1 MIASCHPFS
10 VIRHPTSALCIPLSE
25 TMAQQAI
32 NRLPAKKSKMSRM
45 QRSEAIAGLLFV
57 LPWLIS
63 LIVFTAYPVLASFY
77 YSFTQ
82 YAITQSPTW
91 IGIDNYTQLFTNDGA
106 LRASVY
112 NTLYYTLLSVPVGL
126 MSSLAI
132 ALVLNLNVKGIGAYR
147 TLFYLPSLAP
157 PVAGA
162 IIFIIMF
169 QPDGGLVNALL
180 GFLGIKGPAWFTD
193 PAYAKIGL
201 IILGLWGVGSGSLV
215 FLAGLK
221 DIPGELL
228 EAAAID
234 GANNWQKFW
243 GITIPLLSPVILYN
257 LVMGIIGS
265 FQVFTSAMVIGGTTG
280 RPQESMLMYM
290 VHLYRT
296 AFRYFN
302 MGYASAMAV
311 VLFVVILV
319 ATLLVFRGSRS
330 MVFYESEGK

>member
-1 MIASCHPFS
+1 
-10 VIRHPTSALCIPLSE
+10 
-25 TMAQQAI
+25 MARSLQTTP
-32 NRLPAKKSKMSRM
+32 RPKLSRM
-45 QRSEAIAGLLFV
+45 RRNEAITGLLFV
-57 LPWLIS
+57 LPWLLS
-63 LIVFTAYPVLASFY
+63 LIVFTAYPVLASVY
-77 YSFTQ
+77 YSFTE
-82 YAITQSPTW
+82 YAITQAPVWT
-91 IGIDNYTQLFTNDGA
+91 GLQNYVTLFTNDGA
-106 LRASVY
+106 LVTAVK

-126 MSSLAI
+126 LSSLAI
-132 ALVLNLNVKGIGAYR
+132 ALVLNLNVKGIGVYR

-169 QPDGGLVNALL
+169 QPDGGLINAILS
-180 GFLGIKGPAWFTD
+180 FVGIKGPSWFTD
-193 PAYAKIGL
+193 PDYAKIGL

-228 EAAAID
+228 EAASID
-234 GANNWQKFW
+234 GASLWQRFW
-243 GITIPLLSPVILYN
+243 RITIPLLSPVILYN

-265 FQVFTSAMVIGGTTG
+265 FQVFTTAIVIGGTTG
-280 RPQESMLMYM
+280 RPQESLLMYM

-311 VLFVVILV
+311 VLFVVILA
-319 ATLLVFRGSRS
+319 ATALVFRSTREW
-330 MVFYESEGK
+330 VFYESEGR

>member
-1 MIASCHPFS
+1 M
-10 VIRHPTSALCIPLSE
+10 R
-25 TMAQQAI
+25 
-32 NRLPAKKSKMSRM
+32 RR
-45 QRSEAIAGLLFV
+45 EAIAGLLFV

-91 IGIDNYTQLFTNDGA
+91 IGLDNYTQMFTNDGA

-126 MSSLAI
+126 LSSLAI
-132 ALVLNLNVKGIGAYR
+132 ALVLNRNVRGIGAYR

-162 IIFIIMF
+162 IIFVIMF
-169 QPDGGLVNALL
+169 QPEGGLVNGVLQ
-180 GFLGIKGPAWFTD
+180 FFGIKGPAWFSD

-201 IILGLWGVGSGSLV
+201 IILSLWGVGAGSLI

-234 GANNWQKFW
+234 GANNWHKFW
-243 GITIPLLSPVILYN
+243 RITIPLLTPVILYN

-265 FQVFTSAMVIGGTTG
+265 FQVLGAAFVIGGTTG
-280 RPQESMLMYM
+280 KPQESLLMYM

-311 VLFVVILV
+311 VLFVVILI
-319 ATLLVFRGSRS
+319 ATLLIFRSTRS
-330 MVFYESEGK
+330 WVFYESEGR